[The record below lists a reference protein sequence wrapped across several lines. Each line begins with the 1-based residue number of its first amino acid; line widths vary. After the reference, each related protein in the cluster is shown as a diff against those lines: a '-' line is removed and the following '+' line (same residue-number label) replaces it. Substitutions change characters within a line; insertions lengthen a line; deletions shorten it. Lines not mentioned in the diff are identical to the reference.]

1 INNMPGDIMLNKFGG
16 KLISVSVSPEEDM
29 VANFNKFP
37 PQASYFIKK
46 IIFGKEN
53 KNEDIPN
60 LADILM
66 RSIMVSSSAKQLEV
80 EKMSDL
86 FLNPKLDNVGMLD
99 FDSIDESVEVGYN
112 HTIEQLE
119 KNDISKILF

>member
-1 INNMPGDIMLNKFGG
+1 M
-16 KLISVSVSPEEDM
+16 
-29 VANFNKFP
+29 
-37 PQASYFIKK
+37 
-46 IIFGKEN
+46 IFGKEN
-53 KNEDIPN
+53 KNENIPN

-99 FDSIDESVEVGYN
+99 FD
-112 HTIEQLE
+112 
-119 KNDISKILF
+119 